1 MFKKKLV
8 SFLTSGALLLSLGA
22 FAFVGNVSATA
33 GTGIGNTIRS
43 GINGSGGLNDV
54 ANDVYGTAVSDR
66 TLEGTVVSVIN
77 GILGLL
83 GIIFLVLV
91 LYAGF
96 LWMTAAGNEDQ
107 VTKAKSI
114 LTTSIIGIVIIV
126 AAYAIVKFVLDAIFK
141 IN

>member
-1 MFKKKLV
+1 
-8 SFLTSGALLLSLGA
+8 
-22 FAFVGNVSATA
+22 
-33 GTGIGNTIRS
+33 
-43 GINGSGGLNDV
+43 
-54 ANDVYGTAVSDR
+54 
-66 TLEGTVVSVIN
+66 
-77 GILGLL
+77 L

-126 AAYAIVKFVLDAIFK
+126 AAYAIVTFVLDAIL
-141 IN
+141 NVG

>member
-8 SFLTSGALLLSLGA
+8 SFLTLGALLFSLGA
-22 FAFVGNVSATA
+22 FAFVGNVSATN
-33 GTGIGNTIRS
+33 IGDTIR
-43 GINGSGGLNDV
+43 NGQGQAGGGLNNV
-54 ANDVYGTAVSDR
+54 ATNVYGATVSQR
-66 TLEGTVVSVIN
+66 TLESTVVLVIN

>member
-22 FAFVGNVSATA
+22 FAFVGNASATNIRDTINN
-33 GTGIGNTIRS
+33 GITGG
-43 GINGSGGLNDV
+43 GGGLNSV
-54 ANDVYGTAVSDR
+54 ATNVYGTAVSDR
-66 TLEGTVVSVIN
+66 TLEGTVVLVIN